1 MISKLKT
8 FFFTRR
14 KIIVSSVAVLAGLL
28 LVFAIFI
35 RQRVDKTV
43 VRIPNVQQP
52 TKTEPEKPKTK
63 PSPLTGVEVT
73 AEQAARPVVGMMV
86 ENSPEARPQ
95 SGIKGAGVV
104 FEAIAEGGI
113 TRFLLLYQENLPSLI
128 GPVRSL
134 RPYYLHWALGFDAG
148 IGHVGGSPEAL
159 KQIKSLGGRDLDQFA
174 NGNSYYRSSDRYA
187 PHNVYTTPD
196 RVDALMK
203 AKGYTSS
210 SFTPFARKADAP
222 AATPTASTISVSISS
237 ALFNPTFTYNV
248 ATNSYLR
255 AQAGAVHIDRESKAQ
270 IEPKVV
276 IVMKT
281 TYGLADSQ
289 GHLDIKTV
297 GSGDALIFQDGVET
311 NATWSKADQKAA
323 LTFKDVNGADVKLNT
338 GQTWIIALPSDK
350 TVTYQ

>member
-1 MISKLKT
+1 MLTTIRN
-8 FFFTRR
+8 FIFTRR
-14 KIIVSSVAVLAGLL
+14 KIIVIIAVLAATLIF
-28 LVFAIFI
+28 VFTLFI
-35 RQRVDKTV
+35 KHKVDKTV

-52 TKTEPEKPKTK
+52 TKSEPAKPTTK
-63 PSPLTGVEVT
+63 PSPLTGIEVT
-73 AEQAARPVVGMMV
+73 PEQAARPVVGMMV

-95 SGIKGAGVV
+95 SGIRDAGVV

-113 TRFLLLYQENLPSLI
+113 TRFLLLYQEKIPGLI

-134 RPYYLHWALGFDAG
+134 RPYYLDWALGFDAG

-159 KQIKSLGGRDLDQFA
+159 QLIKSLGGRDLDQFA
-174 NGNSYYRSSDRYA
+174 NGSSYYRSSDRYA

-210 SFTPFARKADAP
+210 TITPFARKPDAP
-222 AATPTASTISVSISS
+222 SATPTASKIDVSISS
-237 ALFNPTFTYNV
+237 ALFNPSFTYQ
-248 ATNSYLR
+248 ASTNTYLR
-255 AQAGAVHIDRESKAQ
+255 SQAGEAHIDRESKQQ
-270 IEPKVV
+270 INPKVV

-297 GSGDALIFQDGVET
+297 GSGDALIFQDGTET
-311 NATWSKADQKAA
+311 NATWSKADHKAA
-323 LTFKDVNGADVKLNT
+323 LQFKDAAGTEIKLNV
-338 GQTWIIALPSDK
+338 GQTWIIAIPPDRA
-350 TVTYQ
+350 VTYQ